1 MKTYDPHASAFIVFA
16 LLTRTA
22 CRSPMYELQQ
32 GSQEPYPQK
41 TVKANFGKGMAGM
54 GESDVRKLLGHPIG
68 SKFYQ
73 TGKTWIPFYFG
84 QDTRRVEDA
93 YGGMGY
99 VTFSR
104 NAYSDRLN
112 VVTTRSR

>member
-1 MKTYDPHASAFIVFA
+1 MKTYSPLASAFIVSA
-16 LLTRTA
+16 LLTMTA
-22 CRSPMYELQQ
+22 CRSPMCELQQ

-41 TVKANFGKGMAGM
+41 TVKANFGKVMAGM
-54 GESDVRKLLGHPIG
+54 GETDVRKLLGYPTG

-73 TGKTWIPFYFG
+73 TGKAWVPFYFG
-84 QDTRRVEDA
+84 QNTRRVEDA
-93 YGGMGY
+93 YGAMGY